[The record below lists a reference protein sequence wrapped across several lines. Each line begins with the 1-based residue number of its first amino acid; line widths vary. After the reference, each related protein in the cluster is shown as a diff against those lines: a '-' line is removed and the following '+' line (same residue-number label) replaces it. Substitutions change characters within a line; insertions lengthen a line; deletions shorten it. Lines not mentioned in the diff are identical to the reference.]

1 MRNVLKAETL
11 ERKFPLLA
19 VEHGCI
25 VSKDADLTVAF
36 EVLLPEIYTV
46 TGDEY
51 EAIHS
56 AWVKAIRV
64 LPDYSVVCKQDW
76 FVEETY
82 RPDFDRDGQS
92 FLAKSYERH
101 FNERPYLGHRCYL
114 YLTKT
119 TRERS
124 RRRSDFSTLCRGHIL
139 PREIADR
146 DTAAR
151 FLEAVEQFERIMND
165 SGKVSLRRMPPEE
178 ITGTSERPGL
188 VERYF
193 SLSADDRSAVLEDI
207 CLEPGRMRIGD
218 KQLCLHTL
226 SAADDLPGRVETDMR
241 LSLIHI

>member
-46 TGDEY
+46 TGSEY

-56 AWVKAIRV
+56 AWVKAVRV

-76 FVEETY
+76 FMKETY
-82 RPDFDRDGQS
+82 RPDFGGEGQS
-92 FLAKSYERH
+92 FLAGSYERH
-101 FNERPYLGHRCYL
+101 FNERPYLNHRCYL

-124 RRRSDFSTLCRGHIL
+124 RRRSDFSTLCRGAYSAQGDYGQGDGVPFSGSRGTVRADNERFRSGVPTPHGHRRDYRQSQMSGAGGEVLLALDGRGRHGTGRPL
-139 PREIADR
+139 PRTRR
-146 DTAAR
+146 DAYR
-151 FLEAVEQFERIMND
+151 
-165 SGKVSLRRMPPEE
+165 
-178 ITGTSERPGL
+178 
-188 VERYF
+188 
-193 SLSADDRSAVLEDI
+193 
-207 CLEPGRMRIGD
+207 
-218 KQLCLHTL
+218 
-226 SAADDLPGRVETDMR
+226 
-241 LSLIHI
+241 

>member
-46 TGDEY
+46 TGSEY

-56 AWVKAIRV
+56 AWVKAVRV

-76 FVEETY
+76 FMKETY
-82 RPDFDRDGQS
+82 RPDFGGDGQS
-92 FLAKSYERH
+92 FLAGSYERH
-101 FNERPYLGHRCYL
+101 FNERPYLNHRCYL

-139 PREIADR
+139 PREITDKE
-146 DTAAR
+146 TASV
-151 FLEAVEQFERIMND
+151 FWKPWNSS
-165 SGKVSLRRMPPEE
+165 SG
-178 ITGTSERPGL
+178 
-188 VERYF
+188 
-193 SLSADDRSAVLEDI
+193 
-207 CLEPGRMRIGD
+207 
-218 KQLCLHTL
+218 
-226 SAADDLPGRVETDMR
+226 
-241 LSLIHI
+241 